1 VPVQQSIEF
10 AQKLR
15 QALGEDKV
23 TLELLEGAE
32 HADPRFEIQQNV
44 DRVLNFLDKH
54 LKTE

>member
-1 VPVQQSIEF
+1 M
-10 AQKLR
+10 
-15 QALGEDKV
+15 V

-32 HADPRFEIQQNV
+32 HGDIRFETPQNV